1 MTEAKSYKDTVNLP
15 QTKFDM
21 RANATKR
28 EPEIQKFWQDKQIY
42 ETLSQQN
49 PKEIFVL
56 HDGPPYA
63 NGALHMGHAL
73 NKTLKDII
81 NKYKLLQGYKASY
94 VPGWDC
100 HGLPIEL
107 KVLQSLKSEE
117 RQGLTPLSLRRK
129 ARDFAIKTQ
138 QEQAEGFKRFGVW
151 GDWEH
156 PYMTLTPEYEA
167 AQIGVFGQMF
177 FKGYIYR
184 GLKPVHWSPSS
195 RTALAEAELE
205 YPEGHISRSVYA
217 AFPIVKLGENAQ
229 VLQEFLPNL
238 GVAIWTTTPWT
249 LPGNLAVA
257 LNPELTYAIA
267 ETDSKICGYSYLI
280 VALDLVEKLSATF
293 ETKLTVKTTI
303 LGKDLEHT
311 RYRHPLFERE
321 SEIVIG
327 GDYVTTESGTGLVHT
342 APGHGQED
350 YIVGQRYH
358 LPILSPV
365 DDAGNFTAE
374 AGQFAGLNV
383 LKDANEAII
392 TALQE
397 AGSLLKEEAYQHKYP
412 YDWRTKKPTIF
423 RATEQWFASVEGF
436 REQALSAIET
446 VKWIPEQGKNRIT
459 PMVSDRSDWCISRQR
474 SWGVPIPVFYD
485 EVTNESLLTEE
496 TITHIQAIF
505 AEKGSDAW
513 WELSVDEL
521 LPASYHNNGHTYRK
535 GQDTMDVWF
544 DSGSSW
550 AAVAQLR
557 PELKYPVD
565 MYLEGS
571 DQHRGWFQSSLLTS
585 VAVNEIS
592 PYKTVLTHGFV
603 LDEKGHKMSKSVG
616 NVVDPNQIING
627 GKNQQQEPAYGADVL
642 RLWVSSVDY
651 NADVPIGQTILK
663 QLMDARNKIRNT
675 ARFLLGNLHDFN
687 PETDAVAYDDLPELD
702 RYMLHRITE
711 VFDEVTDAY
720 ESFQFFK
727 FFQTVQNFCV
737 VDLSNFYL
745 DIAKDR
751 LYISNAN
758 SPRRRSCQTVLQ
770 IALENLTKAIAPV
783 LCHLAED
790 IWQFLPYETP
800 YKSVFQAGWVN
811 LGPVT
816 KNSDGAEKRLWTK
829 PDLAVQW
836 QGIRELRDGVNKVL
850 EKARTD
856 KFLGAS
862 SEAKLLIYSKQVVK
876 DSPLYLII
884 DKLDFLY
891 DELRYLFLVSQV
903 ELAANKSDIDQA
915 VYKAPI
921 LVNWPLSPLP
931 TDSKD
936 YVEIAIVKA
945 DGHKCDRC
953 WNYSLSVGTFADDP
967 TICDRCDAA
976 LKEEF

>member
-28 EPEIQKFWQDKQIY
+28 EPEIQQFWQDQEIY
-42 ETLSQQN
+42 KTLSQQN
-49 PKEIFVL
+49 PKEKFVL

-81 NKYKLLQGYKASY
+81 NKYKLLQGYKVSY

-117 RQGLTPLSLRRK
+117 RQGLTPLNLRQK

-138 QEQAEGFKRFGVW
+138 QEQAVGFKRFGIW
-151 GDWEH
+151 GDWEN
-156 PYMTLTPEYEA
+156 PYLTLTPEYEA

-177 FKGYIYR
+177 LKGYIYR

-205 YPEGHISRSVYA
+205 YPEGHISQSVYA
-217 AFPIVKLGENAQ
+217 AFPIINLGENAQ
-229 VLQEFLPNL
+229 ILQEFLPNL

-257 LNPELTYAIA
+257 LNPELTYAVV
-267 ETDSKICGYSYLI
+267 ETESKICDYSYLI
-280 VALDLVEKLSATF
+280 VALDLVEKLSVTF
-293 ETKLTVKTTI
+293 ANKLTVKTTI

-311 RYRHPLFERE
+311 IYRHPLFDRE
-321 SEIVIG
+321 SEIVVG

-350 YIVGQRYH
+350 YIVGQRYN

-365 DDAGNFTAE
+365 DDAGNLTVE
-374 AGQFAGLNV
+374 AGKFAGLNV

-436 REQALSAIET
+436 RDQALAAIET
-446 VKWIPEQGKNRIT
+446 VNWIPEQGKNRIT
-459 PMVSDRSDWCISRQR
+459 PMVSDRSGWCISRQR

-485 EVTNESLLTEE
+485 EVTNEPLLTKE
-496 TITHIQAIF
+496 TIVHIQTIF
-505 AEKGSDAW
+505 ATKGSDAW
-513 WELSVDEL
+513 WELSVTEL
-521 LPASYHNNGHTYRK
+521 LPKSYQNNGRIYRK
-535 GQDTMDVWF
+535 GEDTMDVWF

-550 AAVAQLR
+550 AAVAQIR

-585 VAVNEIS
+585 VAVNRIA

-603 LDEKGHKMSKSVG
+603 LDEKGHKMSKSIG

-627 GKNQQQEPAYGADVL
+627 GKNQQKEPAYGADVL

-702 RYMLHRITE
+702 SYMLHRIYE
-711 VFDEVTDAY
+711 VFEEVTEAY

-727 FFQTVQNFCV
+727 FFQAVQNFCV

-751 LYISNAN
+751 LYISDAN

-790 IWQFLPYETP
+790 IWQFLPYKTP
-800 YKSVFQAGWVN
+800 YQSVFQAGWVSLDPQWEKPELAKKWKKLRKVRDSVNWN
-811 LGPVT
+811 LEGFRSQKVLGSSLESSLSLYIP
-816 KNSDGAEKRLWTK
+816 SEE
-829 PDLAVQW
+829 
-836 QGIRELRDGVNKVL
+836 IREYLKN
-850 EKARTD
+850 
-856 KFLGAS
+856 FNS
-862 SEAKLLIYSKQVVK
+862 SNSLQGNRV
-876 DSPLYLII
+876 
-884 DKLDFLY
+884 
-891 DELRYLFLVSQV
+891 DELRYLFLVSEV
-903 ELAANKSDIDQA
+903 KIIE
-915 VYKAPI
+915 
-921 LVNWPLSPLP
+921 
-931 TDSKD
+931 SKD
-936 YVEIAIVKA
+936 KYLNLLPNDEMREAAETQMKMAEFLSNPDTISTYVYVDKA
-945 DGHKCDRC
+945 KSHKCDRC
-953 WNYSLSVGTFADDP
+953 WNYSLSVGTFAEDP

-976 LKEEF
+976 LKGEF